1 MNKKLLLAAGL
12 ALMSAAASAQEVKFY
27 NTGRKWNSSFDALLK
42 GNSIHRVTRKGAENI
57 SADSNL
63 QLMVT
68 TIVGGAEAVANYA
81 IAEGYQAEAPTDQL
95 AVITAPARFI
105 KTLADRSEVLYI
117 NKSEQLFP
125 TMHLARTETGV
136 TKVTEGTGLDTPY
149 DGTGVVVGVIDQG
162 FEFKHPAFAKACKK
176 WGSSATTGMLKN
188 SAPFN
193 DPNDN
198 EGHATHV
205 ANIAVGRKVEGC
217 DYYGVATGAE
227 LLPMMSNLSTSST
240 VAQAAAIKK
249 YAEGEG
255 KPWVINMSFGSNSGP
270 HDGSSDTDQNMDK
283 LSTKGGILV
292 GAMGNSGAEKLHV
305 MHQFT
310 ADGEKV
316 YFYIKLDDQ
325 LNTNSVV
332 YSEVWA
338 ANEGENLLTIR
349 PVVLSRGKLHYP
361 TAVQMNAAGQDFEAE
376 VSPFN
381 NRQYGKFSGYF
392 KQLLTKMGLSTGEF
406 VWEVEG
412 KAGAECHAWLNTDLA
427 AGAFAKTKLTLDDKV
442 YTTPEGDGNYATGAG
457 AASIPSSISVASYNN
472 ASGFTSING
481 NNYSYANYVGDAADI
496 SKFSS
501 RGPSLSTD
509 PKALPTPT
517 IAAPGGVVIS
527 AFSKKAK
534 SFSTDAAENVQKVVS
549 GGNPFYYGVM
559 SGTSMATPVVTGI
572 IALWLQANPELTSA
586 DVAAI
591 MQKTARKDSYTGR
604 NLTWNKDWGYGKI
617 DAYEGLKEAIRMR
630 TNGINQTLN
639 TTTPVTLQKNDD
651 AWKVLFNNDESYAD
665 VRVIATSGQVV
676 YAQHVVAPQH
686 GDELVVSTQS
696 LAPGVYVFQVSTT
709 ASTVTRKLII
719 NN

>member
-27 NTGRKWNSSFDALLK
+27 NTGRKWNSSFDALLN
-42 GNSIHRVTRKGAENI
+42 GNSIHRVTRKGAETV
-57 SADSNL
+57 SPETNL
-63 QLMVT
+63 QLQVT
-68 TIVGGAEAVANYA
+68 TIVGGAETVADFA

-95 AVITAPARFI
+95 AVITAPASFI
-105 KTLADRSEVLYI
+105 KTLAARSEVLYV

-125 TMHLARTETGV
+125 TMHLVRNETGV
-136 TKVTEGTGLDTPY
+136 TKVTEGAGLDTPY

-162 FEFKHPAFAKACKK
+162 FEFKHPAFLNACKK
-176 WGSSATTGMLKN
+176 WGSSATSGMLKN

-205 ANIAVGRKVEGC
+205 ANIAVGRKVEKC
-217 DYYGVATGAE
+217 NYYGVATGAE

-270 HDGSSDTDQNMDK
+270 HDGSTDTDQNMDK

-305 MHQFT
+305 MHKFT
-310 ADGEKV
+310 EDGEKA

-332 YSEVWA
+332 YSEVWSA
-338 ANEGENLLTIR
+338 QEGEGLLTIR
-349 PVVLSRGKLHYP
+349 PAVLSRGQIYYP
-361 TAVQMNAAGQDFEAE
+361 TDVQLNGSGQVLEAE

-381 NRQYGKFSGYF
+381 NRQYAKYSGYF
-392 KQLLTKMGLSTGEF
+392 KQLLTKMGLNTGEF

-427 AGAFAKTKLTLDDKV
+427 AGSFAKIKITMDDKV

-472 ASGFTSING
+472 ATSFTSLNG
-481 NNYSYANYVGDAADI
+481 NPYSYASFVGEVADV

-527 AFSKKAK
+527 AFSKKSK
-534 SFSTDAAENVQKVVS
+534 SFSTDAAENVQKVTS

-572 IALWLQANPELTSA
+572 IALWLQANPELTSD

-591 MQKTARKDSYTGR
+591 LQKTARKDSYTGR
-604 NLTWNKDWGYGKI
+604 NLTWSKEWGYGKI

-630 TNGINQTLN
+630 PDGVNQTLN
-639 TTTPVTLQKNDD
+639 SAAPVTLQKGND
-651 AWKVLFNNDESYAD
+651 AWKVLFNNDESYAN
-665 VRVIATSGQVV
+665 VRVIAANGQVA

-686 GDELVVSTQS
+686 GDELVVNTQT

-709 ASTVTRKLII
+709 ASTVTRKMIVK
-719 NN
+719 

>member
-27 NTGRKWNSSFDALLK
+27 NTGRKWNSSFDALLN
-42 GNSIHRVTRKGAENI
+42 GNSIHRVTRKGAETV
-57 SADSNL
+57 SPETNL
-63 QLMVT
+63 QLQVT
-68 TIVGGAEAVANYA
+68 TIVGGAETVADFA

-95 AVITAPARFI
+95 AVITAPASFI
-105 KTLADRSEVLYI
+105 KTLAARSEVLYV

-125 TMHLARTETGV
+125 TMHLVRTETGV
-136 TKVTEGTGLDTPY
+136 TKVTEGAGLDTPY

-162 FEFKHPAFAKACKK
+162 FEFKHPAFLNACKK
-176 WGSSATTGMLKN
+176 WGSSATSGMLKN

-205 ANIAVGRKVEGC
+205 ANIAVGRKVAGSN
-217 DYYGVATGAE
+217 YYGVATGAE

-240 VAQAAAIKK
+240 IAQAAAIKK

-270 HDGSSDTDQNMDK
+270 HDGSTDTDQNMDK

-305 MHQFT
+305 MHKFT
-310 ADGEKV
+310 EDGEKA

-332 YSEVWA
+332 YSEVWSA
-338 ANEGENLLTIR
+338 QEGEGLLTIR
-349 PVVLSRGKLHYP
+349 PAVLSRGKLYYP
-361 TAVQMNAAGQDFEAE
+361 TAVQLNGSAQDLEAE

-381 NRQYGKFSGYF
+381 KRQYAKFSGYF
-392 KQLLTKMGLSTGEF
+392 KQLLTKMGLNTGEF

-472 ASGFTSING
+472 ATSFTSLSG
-481 NNYSYANYVGDAADI
+481 KSYSYASFVGEVADI
-496 SKFSS
+496 SNFSS

-527 AFSKKAK
+527 AFSKKSK
-534 SFSTDAAENVQKVVS
+534 SFSTDAAENVQKVTS

-572 IALWLQANPELTSA
+572 IALWLQANPELTSD

-591 MQKTARKDSYTGR
+591 LQKTARKDSYTGR
-604 NLTWNKDWGYGKI
+604 NLTWSKEWGYGKI

-630 TNGINQTLN
+630 PDGVNQTLN
-639 TTTPVTLQKNDD
+639 SAAPVTLQKGND
-651 AWKVLFNNDESYAD
+651 AWKVLFNNDESYAN
-665 VRVIATSGQVV
+665 VRVIAANGQVA

-686 GDELVVSTQS
+686 GDELVVNTQT

-709 ASTVTRKLII
+709 ASTVTRKMIVK
-719 NN
+719 

>member
-27 NTGRKWNSSFDALLK
+27 NTGRKWNSSFDALLN
-42 GNSIHRVTRKGAENI
+42 GNSIHRVTRKGAETV
-57 SADSNL
+57 SPETNL
-63 QLMVT
+63 QLQVT
-68 TIVGGAEAVANYA
+68 TIVGGAETVADFA

-95 AVITAPARFI
+95 AVITAPASFI
-105 KTLADRSEVLYI
+105 KALAARSEVLYV

-125 TMHLARTETGV
+125 TMHLVRNETGV
-136 TKVTEGTGLDTPY
+136 TKVTEGAGLDTPY

-162 FEFKHPAFAKACKK
+162 FEFKHPAFLNACKK
-176 WGSSATTGMLKN
+176 WGSSATSGMLKN

-205 ANIAVGRKVEGC
+205 ANIAVGRKVAGSN
-217 DYYGVATGAE
+217 YYGVATGAE

-305 MHQFT
+305 MHKFT
-310 ADGEKV
+310 EDGEKA

-338 ANEGENLLTIR
+338 ANAGEGLLTIR
-349 PVVLSRGKLHYP
+349 PAVLSRGKLYYP
-361 TAVQMNAAGQDFEAE
+361 TAVQMNAAGQTFEAE

-392 KQLLTKMGLSTGEF
+392 KQLLTKMGLNTGEF

-472 ASGFTSING
+472 ATSFTSLSG
-481 NNYSYANYVGDAADI
+481 NNYSFDSLGDVADI
-496 SKFSS
+496 SNFSS

-534 SFSTDAAENVQKVVS
+534 SFSTDAAENVQKVTS

-572 IALWLQANPELTSA
+572 IALWLQANPELTSD

-591 MQKTARKDSYTGR
+591 LQKTARKDSYTGR
-604 NLTWNKDWGYGKI
+604 NLTWSKEWGYGKI

-630 TNGINQTLN
+630 PDGVNQTLN
-639 TTTPVTLQKNDD
+639 SVAPVTLQKGND
-651 AWKVLFNNDESYAD
+651 AWKVLFNNDESYAN
-665 VRVIATSGQVV
+665 VRVIAANGQVA

-686 GDELVVSTQS
+686 GDELVVNTQT

-709 ASTVTRKLII
+709 ASTVTRKMIVK
-719 NN
+719 

>member
-27 NTGRKWNSSFDALLK
+27 NTGRKWNSSFDALLN
-42 GNSIHRVTRKGAENI
+42 GNSIHRVTRKGAETV
-57 SADSNL
+57 SPETNL
-63 QLMVT
+63 QLQVT
-68 TIVGGAEAVANYA
+68 TIVGGAEAVADFA

-95 AVITAPARFI
+95 AVITAPASFI
-105 KTLADRSEVLYI
+105 KTLAARSEVLYV

-125 TMHLARTETGV
+125 TMHLVRTETGV
-136 TKVTEGTGLDTPY
+136 TKVTEGAGLDTPY

-162 FEFKHPAFAKACKK
+162 FEFKHPAFLNACKK
-176 WGSSATTGMLKN
+176 WGSSATSGMLKN

-217 DYYGVATGAE
+217 NYYGVATGAE

-240 VAQAAAIKK
+240 MAQAAAIKK

-270 HDGSSDTDQNMDK
+270 HDGSTDTDQNMDK

-305 MHQFT
+305 MHKFT
-310 ADGEKV
+310 EDGEKA

-332 YSEVWA
+332 YSEVWS
-338 ANEGENLLTIR
+338 ANAGEGLLTIR
-349 PVVLSRGKLHYP
+349 PAVLSRGKLYYP
-361 TAVQMNAAGQDFEAE
+361 TAVQMNAAEQEFEAE

-392 KQLLTKMGLSTGEF
+392 KQLLTKIGLNTGEF

-472 ASGFTSING
+472 ATSFTSLSG
-481 NNYSYANYVGDAADI
+481 KSCSYASFVGEVADV
-496 SKFSS
+496 SDFSS

-527 AFSKKAK
+527 AFSKKSK
-534 SFSTDAAENVQKVVS
+534 SFSTDAAENVQKVTS

-572 IALWLQANPELTSA
+572 IALWLQANPELTSD

-591 MQKTARKDSYTGR
+591 LQKTARKDSYTGR
-604 NLTWNKDWGYGKI
+604 NLTWSKEWGYGKI

-630 TNGINQTLN
+630 TDGVNQTLN
-639 TTTPVTLQKNDD
+639 SAAPVTLQKGND
-651 AWKVLFNNDESYAD
+651 AWKVLFNNDESYAN
-665 VRVIATSGQVV
+665 VRVIAANGQVA

-686 GDELVVSTQS
+686 GDELVVNTQT

-709 ASTVTRKLII
+709 ASTVTRKMIVK
-719 NN
+719 

>member
-1 MNKKLLLAAGL
+1 M
-12 ALMSAAASAQEVKFY
+12 
-27 NTGRKWNSSFDALLK
+27 
-42 GNSIHRVTRKGAENI
+42 
-57 SADSNL
+57 
-63 QLMVT
+63 
-68 TIVGGAEAVANYA
+68 
-81 IAEGYQAEAPTDQL
+81 
-95 AVITAPARFI
+95 ITAPASFI
-105 KTLADRSEVLYI
+105 KTLAARSEVLYV

-125 TMHLARTETGV
+125 TMHLVRNETGV
-136 TKVTEGTGLDTPY
+136 TKVTEGAGLDTPY

-162 FEFKHPAFAKACKK
+162 FEFKHPAFLNACKK
-176 WGSSATTGMLKN
+176 WGSSATSGMLKN

-205 ANIAVGRKVEGC
+205 ANIAVGRKVAGSN
-217 DYYGVATGAE
+217 YYGVATGAE

-240 VAQAAAIKK
+240 IAQAAAIKK

-305 MHQFT
+305 MHKFT
-310 ADGEKV
+310 EDGEKAF
-316 YFYIKLDDQ
+316 FYIKLDDQ

-338 ANEGENLLTIR
+338 ANAGEGLLTIR
-349 PVVLSRGKLHYP
+349 PAVLSRGKLYYP
-361 TAVQMNAAGQDFEAE
+361 TAVQMNAAGQTFEAE

-392 KQLLTKMGLSTGEF
+392 KQLLTKMGLNTGEF

-481 NNYSYANYVGDAADI
+481 KYYSYASFVGEVADI
-496 SKFSS
+496 SNFSS

-534 SFSTDAAENVQKVVS
+534 SFSTDAAENVQKVTS

-572 IALWLQANPELTSA
+572 IALWLQANPELTSD

-591 MQKTARKDSYTGR
+591 LQKRLVR
-604 NLTWNKDWGYGKI
+604 I
-617 DAYEGLKEAIRMR
+617 V
-630 TNGINQTLN
+630 
-639 TTTPVTLQKNDD
+639 TPVVTLRGAKN
-651 AWKVLFNNDESYAD
+651 
-665 VRVIATSGQVV
+665 
-676 YAQHVVAPQH
+676 
-686 GDELVVSTQS
+686 
-696 LAPGVYVFQVSTT
+696 GVM
-709 ASTVTRKLII
+709 ARLMLTRA
-719 NN
+719 

>member
-27 NTGRKWNSSFDALLK
+27 NTGRKWNSSFDALLN
-42 GNSIHRVTRKGAENI
+42 GNSIHRVTRKGAETV
-57 SADSNL
+57 SPETNL
-63 QLMVT
+63 QLQVT
-68 TIVGGAEAVANYA
+68 TIVGGAETVADFA

-95 AVITAPARFI
+95 AVITAPASFI
-105 KTLADRSEVLYI
+105 KTLAARSEVLYV

-125 TMHLARTETGV
+125 TMHLVRNETGV
-136 TKVTEGTGLDTPY
+136 TKVTEGAGLDTPY

-162 FEFKHPAFAKACKK
+162 FEFKHPAFLNACKK
-176 WGSSATTGMLKN
+176 WGSSATSGMLKN

-205 ANIAVGRKVEGC
+205 ANIAVGRKVAGSN
-217 DYYGVATGAE
+217 YYGVATGAE

-305 MHQFT
+305 MHKFT
-310 ADGEKV
+310 EDGEKA

-338 ANEGENLLTIR
+338 ANAGEGLLTIR
-349 PVVLSRGKLHYP
+349 PAVLSRGKLYYP
-361 TAVQMNAAGQDFEAE
+361 TAVQMNAAGQTFEAE

-392 KQLLTKMGLSTGEF
+392 KQLLTKMGLNTGEF

-472 ASGFTSING
+472 ATSFTSLSG
-481 NNYSYANYVGDAADI
+481 NNYSFDSLGDVADI
-496 SKFSS
+496 SNFSS

-534 SFSTDAAENVQKVVS
+534 SFSTVSAENVQKVTS

-572 IALWLQANPELTSA
+572 IALWLQANPELTSD

-591 MQKTARKDSYTGR
+591 LQKTARKDSYTGR
-604 NLTWNKDWGYGKI
+604 NLTWSKEWGYGKI

-630 TNGINQTLN
+630 PDGVNQTLN
-639 TTTPVTLQKNDD
+639 SVAPVTLQKGND
-651 AWKVLFNNDESYAD
+651 AWKVLFNNDESYAN
-665 VRVIATSGQVV
+665 VRVIAANGQVA

-686 GDELVVSTQS
+686 GDELVVNTQT

-709 ASTVTRKLII
+709 ASTVTRKMIVK
-719 NN
+719 

>member
-27 NTGRKWNSSFDALLK
+27 NTGRKWNSSFDALLN
-42 GNSIHRVTRKGAENI
+42 GNSIHRVTRKGAETV
-57 SADSNL
+57 SPETNL
-63 QLMVT
+63 QLQVT
-68 TIVGGAEAVANYA
+68 TIVGGAETVADFA

-95 AVITAPARFI
+95 AVITAPASFI
-105 KTLADRSEVLYI
+105 KTLAARSEVLYV

-125 TMHLARTETGV
+125 TMHLVRNETGV
-136 TKVTEGTGLDTPY
+136 TKVTEGAGLDTPY

-162 FEFKHPAFAKACKK
+162 FEFKHPAFLNACKK
-176 WGSSATTGMLKN
+176 WGSSATSGMLKN

-205 ANIAVGRKVEGC
+205 ANIAVGRKVAGSN
-217 DYYGVATGAE
+217 YYGVATGAE

-305 MHQFT
+305 MHKFT
-310 ADGEKV
+310 EDGEKA

-338 ANEGENLLTIR
+338 ANAGEGLLTIR
-349 PVVLSRGKLHYP
+349 PAVLSRGKLYYP
-361 TAVQMNAAGQDFEAE
+361 TAVQMNAAGQTFEAE

-392 KQLLTKMGLSTGEF
+392 KQLLTKMGLNTGEF

-472 ASGFTSING
+472 ATSFTSLSG
-481 NNYSYANYVGDAADI
+481 NNYSFDSLGDVADI
-496 SKFSS
+496 SNFSS

-534 SFSTDAAENVQKVVS
+534 SFSTDAAENVQKVTS

-572 IALWLQANPELTSA
+572 IALWLQANPELTSD

-591 MQKTARKDSYTGR
+591 LQKTARKDSYTGR
-604 NLTWNKDWGYGKI
+604 NLTWSKEWGYGKI

-630 TNGINQTLN
+630 PDGVNQTLN
-639 TTTPVTLQKNDD
+639 SAAPVTLQKGND
-651 AWKVLFNNDESYAD
+651 AWKVLFNNDESYAN
-665 VRVIATSGQVV
+665 VRVIAANGQVA

-686 GDELVVSTQS
+686 GDELVVNTQT

-709 ASTVTRKLII
+709 ASTVTRKMIVK
-719 NN
+719 

>member
-27 NTGRKWNSSFDALLK
+27 NTGRKWNSSFDALLN
-42 GNSIHRVTRKGAENI
+42 GNSIHRVTRKGAETV
-57 SADSNL
+57 SPETNL
-63 QLMVT
+63 QLQVT
-68 TIVGGAEAVANYA
+68 TIVGGAEAVADFA

-95 AVITAPARFI
+95 AVITAPASFI
-105 KTLADRSEVLYI
+105 KTLAARSEVLYV

-125 TMHLARTETGV
+125 TMHLVRTETGV
-136 TKVTEGTGLDTPY
+136 TKVTEGAGLDTPY

-162 FEFKHPAFAKACKK
+162 FEFKHPAFLNACKK
-176 WGSSATTGMLKN
+176 WGSSATSGMLKN

-217 DYYGVATGAE
+217 NYYGVATGAE

-240 VAQAAAIKK
+240 MAQAAAIKK

-270 HDGSSDTDQNMDK
+270 HDGSTDTDQNMDK

-305 MHQFT
+305 MHKFT
-310 ADGEKV
+310 EDGEKA

-332 YSEVWA
+332 YSEVWSA
-338 ANEGENLLTIR
+338 QEGEGLLTIR
-349 PVVLSRGKLHYP
+349 PAVLSRGKLYYP
-361 TAVQMNAAGQDFEAE
+361 TAVQLNGSAQDLEAE

-381 NRQYGKFSGYF
+381 KRQYAKFSGYF
-392 KQLLTKMGLSTGEF
+392 KQLLTKMGLNTGEF

-472 ASGFTSING
+472 ATSFTSLSG
-481 NNYSYANYVGDAADI
+481 KSYSYASFVGEVADI
-496 SKFSS
+496 SNFSS

-527 AFSKKAK
+527 AFSKKSK
-534 SFSTDAAENVQKVVS
+534 SFSTDAAENVQKVTS
-549 GGNPFYYGVM
+549 DGNPFYYGVM

-572 IALWLQANPELTSA
+572 IALWLQANPELTSD

-591 MQKTARKDSYTGR
+591 LQKTARKDSYTGR
-604 NLTWNKDWGYGKI
+604 NLTWSKEWGYGKI

-630 TNGINQTLN
+630 PDGVNQTLN
-639 TTTPVTLQKNDD
+639 SAAPVTLQKGND
-651 AWKVLFNNDESYAD
+651 AWKVLFNNDESYAN
-665 VRVIATSGQVV
+665 VRVIAANGQVA

-686 GDELVVSTQS
+686 GDELVVNTQT

-709 ASTVTRKLII
+709 ASTVTRKMIVK
-719 NN
+719 

>member
-12 ALMSAAASAQEVKFY
+12 ALMSVAASAQEVKFY
-27 NTGRKWNSSFDALLK
+27 NTGRKWNSSFDALLN
-42 GNSIHRVTRKGAENI
+42 GNSIHRVTRKGAETV
-57 SADSNL
+57 SPETNL
-63 QLMVT
+63 QLQVT
-68 TIVGGAEAVANYA
+68 TIVGGAETVADFA

-95 AVITAPARFI
+95 AVITAPASFI
-105 KTLADRSEVLYI
+105 KTLAARSEVLYV

-125 TMHLARTETGV
+125 TMHLVRNETGV
-136 TKVTEGTGLDTPY
+136 TKVTEGAGLDTPY

-162 FEFKHPAFAKACKK
+162 FEFKHPAFLNACKK
-176 WGSSATTGMLKN
+176 WGSSATSGMLKN

-205 ANIAVGRKVEGC
+205 ANIAVGRKVAGSN
-217 DYYGVATGAE
+217 YYGVATGAE

-305 MHQFT
+305 MHKFT
-310 ADGEKV
+310 EDGEKA

-338 ANEGENLLTIR
+338 ANAGEGLLTIR
-349 PVVLSRGKLHYP
+349 PAVLSRGKLYYP
-361 TAVQMNAAGQDFEAE
+361 TAVQMNAAGQTFEAE

-392 KQLLTKMGLSTGEF
+392 KQLLTKMGLNTGEF

-472 ASGFTSING
+472 ATSFTSLSG
-481 NNYSYANYVGDAADI
+481 NNYSFDSLGDVADI
-496 SKFSS
+496 SNFSS

-534 SFSTDAAENVQKVVS
+534 SFSTDAAENVQKVTS

-572 IALWLQANPELTSA
+572 IALWLQANPELTSD

-591 MQKTARKDSYTGR
+591 LQKTARKDSYTGR
-604 NLTWNKDWGYGKI
+604 NLTWSKEWGYGKI

-630 TNGINQTLN
+630 PDGVNQTLN
-639 TTTPVTLQKNDD
+639 SVAPVTLQKGND
-651 AWKVLFNNDESYAD
+651 AWKVLFNNDESYAN
-665 VRVIATSGQVV
+665 VRVIAANGQVA

-686 GDELVVSTQS
+686 GDELVVNTQT

-709 ASTVTRKLII
+709 ASTVTRKMIVK
-719 NN
+719 

>member
-27 NTGRKWNSSFDALLK
+27 NTGRKWNSSFDALLN
-42 GNSIHRVTRKGAENI
+42 GNSIHRVTRKGAETV
-57 SADSNL
+57 SPETNL
-63 QLMVT
+63 QLQVT
-68 TIVGGAEAVANYA
+68 TIVGGAETVADFA

-95 AVITAPARFI
+95 AVITAPASFI
-105 KTLADRSEVLYI
+105 KTLAARSEVLYV

-125 TMHLARTETGV
+125 TMHLVRNETGV
-136 TKVTEGTGLDTPY
+136 TKVTEGAGLDTPY

-162 FEFKHPAFAKACKK
+162 FEFKHPAFLNACKK
-176 WGSSATTGMLKN
+176 WGSSATSGMLKN

-205 ANIAVGRKVEGC
+205 ANIAVGRKVAGSN
-217 DYYGVATGAE
+217 YYGVATGAE

-305 MHQFT
+305 MHKFT
-310 ADGEKV
+310 EDGEKA

-338 ANEGENLLTIR
+338 ANAGEGLLTIR
-349 PVVLSRGKLHYP
+349 PAVLSRGKLYYP
-361 TAVQMNAAGQDFEAE
+361 TAVQMNAAEQTFEAE

-392 KQLLTKMGLSTGEF
+392 KQLLTKMGLNTGEF

-472 ASGFTSING
+472 ATSFTSLSG
-481 NNYSYANYVGDAADI
+481 NNYSFDSLGDVADI
-496 SKFSS
+496 SNFSS

-534 SFSTDAAENVQKVVS
+534 SFSTDAAENVQKVTS

-572 IALWLQANPELTSA
+572 IALWLQANPELTSD

-591 MQKTARKDSYTGR
+591 LQKTARKDSYTGR
-604 NLTWNKDWGYGKI
+604 NLTWSKEWGYGKI

-630 TNGINQTLN
+630 PDGVNQTLN
-639 TTTPVTLQKNDD
+639 SAAPVTLQKGND
-651 AWKVLFNNDESYAD
+651 AWKVLFNNDESYAN
-665 VRVIATSGQVV
+665 VRVIAANGQVA

-686 GDELVVSTQS
+686 GDELVVNTQT

-709 ASTVTRKLII
+709 ASTVTRKMIVK
-719 NN
+719 

>member
-27 NTGRKWNSSFDALLK
+27 NTGRKWNSSFDALLN
-42 GNSIHRVTRKGAENI
+42 GNSIHRVTRKGAETV
-57 SADSNL
+57 SPETNL
-63 QLMVT
+63 QLQVT
-68 TIVGGAEAVANYA
+68 TIVGGAEVVADFA

-95 AVITAPARFI
+95 AVITAPASFI
-105 KTLADRSEVLYI
+105 KTLAARSEVLYV

-125 TMHLARTETGV
+125 TMHLVRTETGV
-136 TKVTEGTGLDTPY
+136 TKVTEGAGLDTPY

-162 FEFKHPAFAKACKK
+162 FEFKHPAFLNACKK
-176 WGSSATTGMLKN
+176 WGSSATSGMLKN

-217 DYYGVATGAE
+217 NYYGVATGAE

-240 VAQAAAIKK
+240 MAQAAAIKK

-270 HDGSSDTDQNMDK
+270 HDGSTDTDQNMDK

-305 MHQFT
+305 MHKFT
-310 ADGEKV
+310 EDGEKA

-332 YSEVWA
+332 YSEVWSA
-338 ANEGENLLTIR
+338 QEGEDLFTIR
-349 PVVLSRGKLHYP
+349 PVVLSRGQIYYP
-361 TAVQMNAAGQDFEAE
+361 TDVQLNDSGRVLEAE

-381 NRQYGKFSGYF
+381 NRQYAKYSGYF
-392 KQLLTKMGLSTGEF
+392 KQLLTKMGLTTGEF

-412 KAGAECHAWLNTDLA
+412 KAGAECHAWLNTDIA
-427 AGAFAKTKLTLDDKV
+427 AGSFAKIKITMDDKV

-472 ASGFTSING
+472 ATSFTSLSG
-481 NNYSYANYVGDAADI
+481 NSYSYASFVGEVADV

-527 AFSKKAK
+527 AFSKKSK
-534 SFSTDAAENVQKVVS
+534 SFSTDAAENVQKVTS

-572 IALWLQANPELTSA
+572 IALWLQANPELTSD

-591 MQKTARKDSYTGR
+591 LQKTARKDSYTGR
-604 NLTWNKDWGYGKI
+604 NLTWSKEWGYGKI

-630 TNGINQTLN
+630 TDGVNQTLN
-639 TTTPVTLQKNDD
+639 SAAPVTLQKGND
-651 AWKVLFNNDESYAD
+651 AWKVLFNNDESYAN
-665 VRVIATSGQVV
+665 VRVIAANGQVA

-686 GDELVVSTQS
+686 GDELVVNTQT

-709 ASTVTRKLII
+709 ANTVTRKMIVK
-719 NN
+719 

>member
-27 NTGRKWNSSFDALLK
+27 NTGRKWNSSFDALLN
-42 GNSIHRVTRKGAENI
+42 GNSIHRVTRKGAETV
-57 SADSNL
+57 SPETNL
-63 QLMVT
+63 QLQVT
-68 TIVGGAEAVANYA
+68 TIVGGAEAVADFA

-95 AVITAPARFI
+95 AVITAPASFI
-105 KTLADRSEVLYI
+105 KTLAARSEVLYV

-125 TMHLARTETGV
+125 TMHLVRTETGV
-136 TKVTEGTGLDTPY
+136 TKVTEGAGLDTPY

-162 FEFKHPAFAKACKK
+162 FEFKHPAFLNACKK
-176 WGSSATTGMLKN
+176 WGSSATSGMLKN

-205 ANIAVGRKVEGC
+205 ANIAVGRKVEKC
-217 DYYGVATGAE
+217 NYYGVATGAE

-240 VAQAAAIKK
+240 MAQAAAIKK

-270 HDGSSDTDQNMDK
+270 HDGSTDTDQNMDK
-283 LSTKGGILV
+283 LSTKGGIFV

-305 MHQFT
+305 MHKFT
-310 ADGEKV
+310 EDGEKA

-332 YSEVWA
+332 YSEVWS
-338 ANEGENLLTIR
+338 ANAGEGLLTIR
-349 PVVLSRGKLHYP
+349 PAVLSRGKLYYP
-361 TAVQMNAAGQDFEAE
+361 TAVQMNAAGQEFEAE

-392 KQLLTKMGLSTGEF
+392 KQLLTKIGLNTGEF

-472 ASGFTSING
+472 ATSFTSLSG
-481 NNYSYANYVGDAADI
+481 KSYSYASFVGEVADV
-496 SKFSS
+496 SNFSS

-527 AFSKKAK
+527 AFSKKSK
-534 SFSTDAAENVQKVVS
+534 SFSTDAAENVEKVTS

-572 IALWLQANPELTSA
+572 IALWLQANPELTSD

-591 MQKTARKDSYTGR
+591 LQKTARKDSYTGR
-604 NLTWNKDWGYGKI
+604 NLTWSKEWGYGKI

-630 TNGINQTLN
+630 TDGVNQTLN
-639 TTTPVTLQKNDD
+639 SAAPVTLQKGND
-651 AWKVLFNNDESYAD
+651 AWKVLFNNDESYAN
-665 VRVIATSGQVV
+665 VRVIAANGQVA

-686 GDELVVSTQS
+686 GDELVVNTQT

-709 ASTVTRKLII
+709 ASTVTRKMIVK
-719 NN
+719 

>member
-27 NTGRKWNSSFDALLK
+27 NTGRKWNSSFDALLN
-42 GNSIHRVTRKGAENI
+42 GNSIHRVTRKGAETV
-57 SADSNL
+57 SPETNL
-63 QLMVT
+63 QLQVT
-68 TIVGGAEAVANYA
+68 TIVGGAETVADFA

-95 AVITAPARFI
+95 AVITAPASFI
-105 KTLADRSEVLYI
+105 RTLAARSEVLYV

-125 TMHLARTETGV
+125 TMHLVRNETGV
-136 TKVTEGTGLDTPY
+136 TKVTEGAGLDTPY

-162 FEFKHPAFAKACKK
+162 FEFKHPAFLNACKK
-176 WGSSATTGMLKN
+176 WGSSATSGMLKN

-205 ANIAVGRKVEGC
+205 ANIAVGRKVAGSN
-217 DYYGVATGAE
+217 YYGVATGAE

-240 VAQAAAIKK
+240 IAQAAAIKK

-270 HDGSSDTDQNMDK
+270 HDGSTDTDQNMDK

-305 MHQFT
+305 MHKFT
-310 ADGEKV
+310 EDGEKA

-332 YSEVWA
+332 YSEVWSA
-338 ANEGENLLTIR
+338 QEGEGLLTIR
-349 PVVLSRGKLHYP
+349 PAVLSRGKLYYP
-361 TAVQMNAAGQDFEAE
+361 TAVQLNGSAQDLEAE

-381 NRQYGKFSGYF
+381 KRQYAKFSGYF
-392 KQLLTKMGLSTGEF
+392 KQLLTKMGLNTGEF

-472 ASGFTSING
+472 ATSFTSLSG
-481 NNYSYANYVGDAADI
+481 KSYSYASFVGEVADI
-496 SKFSS
+496 SNFSS

-527 AFSKKAK
+527 AFSKKSK
-534 SFSTDAAENVQKVVS
+534 SFSTDAAENVQKVTS

-572 IALWLQANPELTSA
+572 IALWLQANPELTSD

-591 MQKTARKDSYTGR
+591 LQKTARKDSYTGR
-604 NLTWNKDWGYGKI
+604 NLTWSKEWGYGKI

-630 TNGINQTLN
+630 PDGVNQTLN
-639 TTTPVTLQKNDD
+639 SAAPVTLQKGND
-651 AWKVLFNNDESYAD
+651 AWKVLFNNDESYAN
-665 VRVIATSGQVV
+665 VRVIAANGQVA

-686 GDELVVSTQS
+686 GDELVVNTQT

-709 ASTVTRKLII
+709 ASTVTRKMIVK
-719 NN
+719 

>member
-27 NTGRKWNSSFDALLK
+27 NTGRKWNSSFDALLN
-42 GNSIHRVTRKGAENI
+42 GNSIHRVTRKGAETV
-57 SADSNL
+57 SPETNL
-63 QLMVT
+63 QLQVT
-68 TIVGGAEAVANYA
+68 TIVGGAETVADFA

-95 AVITAPARFI
+95 AVITAPASFI
-105 KTLADRSEVLYI
+105 KTLAARSEVLYV

-125 TMHLARTETGV
+125 TMHLVRNETGV
-136 TKVTEGTGLDTPY
+136 TKVTEGAGLDTPY

-162 FEFKHPAFAKACKK
+162 FEFKHPAFLNACKK
-176 WGSSATTGMLKN
+176 WGSSATSGMLKN

-305 MHQFT
+305 MHKFT
-310 ADGEKV
+310 EDGEKA

-338 ANEGENLLTIR
+338 ANEGEGLLTIR
-349 PVVLSRGKLHYP
+349 PAVLSRGKLYYP
-361 TAVQMNAAGQDFEAE
+361 TAVQMNAAGQTFEAE

-392 KQLLTKMGLSTGEF
+392 KQLLTKMGLNTGEF

-472 ASGFTSING
+472 ATSFTSLNG
-481 NNYSYANYVGDAADI
+481 NNYSFDSLGDVADI
-496 SKFSS
+496 SNFSS

-534 SFSTDAAENVQKVVS
+534 SFSTDATENVQKVTS

-572 IALWLQANPELTSA
+572 IALWLQANPELTSD

-591 MQKTARKDSYTGR
+591 LKKTARKDSYTGR
-604 NLTWNKDWGYGKI
+604 NLTWSKEWGYGKI

-630 TNGINQTLN
+630 PDGVNQTLN
-639 TTTPVTLQKNDD
+639 SAAPVTLQKGND
-651 AWKVLFNNDESYAD
+651 AWKVLFNNDESYAN
-665 VRVIATSGQVV
+665 VRVIAANGQVA

-686 GDELVVSTQS
+686 GDELVVNTQT

-709 ASTVTRKLII
+709 ASTVTRKMIVK
-719 NN
+719 

>member
-27 NTGRKWNSSFDALLK
+27 NTGRKWNSSFDALLN
-42 GNSIHRVTRKGAENI
+42 GNSIHRVTRKGAETV
-57 SADSNL
+57 SPETNL
-63 QLMVT
+63 QLQVT
-68 TIVGGAEAVANYA
+68 TIVGGAETVADFA

-95 AVITAPARFI
+95 AVITAPASFI
-105 KTLADRSEVLYI
+105 KTLAARSEVLYV

-125 TMHLARTETGV
+125 TMHLVRNETGV
-136 TKVTEGTGLDTPY
+136 TKVTEGAGLDTPY

-162 FEFKHPAFAKACKK
+162 FEFKHPAFLNACKK
-176 WGSSATTGMLKN
+176 WGSSATSGMLKN

-217 DYYGVATGAE
+217 NYYGVATGAE

-240 VAQAAAIKK
+240 IAQAAAIKK

-305 MHQFT
+305 MHKFT
-310 ADGEKV
+310 EDGEKA

-338 ANEGENLLTIR
+338 ANAGEGLLTIR
-349 PVVLSRGKLHYP
+349 PAVLSRGKLYYP
-361 TAVQMNAAGQDFEAE
+361 TAVQMNAAGQTFEAE

-392 KQLLTKMGLSTGEF
+392 KQLLTKMGLNTGEF

-481 NNYSYANYVGDAADI
+481 KYYSYASFVGEVADI
-496 SKFSS
+496 SNFSS

-549 GGNPFYYGVM
+549 GGNSFYYGVM

-572 IALWLQANPELTSA
+572 IALWLQANPELTSD

-591 MQKTARKDSYTGR
+591 LQKTARKDSYTGR
-604 NLTWNKDWGYGKI
+604 NLTWSKEWGYGKI

-630 TNGINQTLN
+630 PDGVNQTLN
-639 TTTPVTLQKNDD
+639 SVAPVTLQKGND
-651 AWKVLFNNDESYAD
+651 AWKVLFNNDESYAN
-665 VRVIATSGQVV
+665 VRVIAANGQVA

-686 GDELVVSTQS
+686 GDELVVNTQT

-709 ASTVTRKLII
+709 ASTVTRKMIVK
-719 NN
+719 

>member
-27 NTGRKWNSSFDALLK
+27 NTGRKWNSSFDALLN
-42 GNSIHRVTRKGAENI
+42 GNSIHRVTRKGAETV
-57 SADSNL
+57 SPETNL
-63 QLMVT
+63 QLQVT
-68 TIVGGAEAVANYA
+68 TIVGGAETVADFA

-95 AVITAPARFI
+95 AVITAPASFI
-105 KTLADRSEVLYI
+105 KTLAARSEVLYV

-125 TMHLARTETGV
+125 TMHLVRNETGV
-136 TKVTEGTGLDTPY
+136 TKVTEGAGLDTPY

-162 FEFKHPAFAKACKK
+162 FEFKHPAFLNACKK
-176 WGSSATTGMLKN
+176 WGSSATSGMLKN

-205 ANIAVGRKVEGC
+205 ANIAVGRKVAGSN
-217 DYYGVATGAE
+217 YYGVATGAE

-305 MHQFT
+305 MHKFT
-310 ADGEKV
+310 EDGEKA

-338 ANEGENLLTIR
+338 ANKGEGLLTIR
-349 PVVLSRGKLHYP
+349 PAVLSRGKLYYP
-361 TAVQMNAAGQDFEAE
+361 TAVQMNAAETFEAE

-392 KQLLTKMGLSTGEF
+392 KQLLTKMGLNTGEF

-472 ASGFTSING
+472 ATSFTSLSG
-481 NNYSYANYVGDAADI
+481 NSYSYASFVGEVADI
-496 SKFSS
+496 SNFSS

-549 GGNPFYYGVM
+549 GGNSFYYGVM

-572 IALWLQANPELTSA
+572 IALWLQANPELTSD

-591 MQKTARKDSYTGR
+591 LQKTARKDSYTGR
-604 NLTWNKDWGYGKI
+604 NLTWSKEWGYGKI

-630 TNGINQTLN
+630 PDGVNQTLN
-639 TTTPVTLQKNDD
+639 SVAPVTLQKGND
-651 AWKVLFNNDESYAD
+651 AWKVLFNNDESYAN
-665 VRVIATSGQVV
+665 VRVIAANGQVV

-686 GDELVVSTQS
+686 GDELVVNTQT

-709 ASTVTRKLII
+709 ASTVTRKMIVK
-719 NN
+719 

>member
-27 NTGRKWNSSFDALLK
+27 NTGRKWSSSFDALLN
-42 GNSIHRVTRKGAENI
+42 GNSIHRVTRKGAETV
-57 SADSNL
+57 SPETNL
-63 QLMVT
+63 QLQVT
-68 TIVGGAEAVANYA
+68 TIVGGAETVADFA

-95 AVITAPARFI
+95 AVITAPASFI
-105 KTLADRSEVLYI
+105 KTLAARSEVLYV

-125 TMHLARTETGV
+125 TMHLVRNETGV
-136 TKVTEGTGLDTPY
+136 TKVTEGVGLDTPY

-162 FEFKHPAFAKACKK
+162 FEFKHPAFLNACKK
-176 WGSSATTGMLKN
+176 WGSSATSGMLKN

-217 DYYGVATGAE
+217 NYYGVATGAE

-240 VAQAAAIKK
+240 IAQAAAIKK

-305 MHQFT
+305 MHKFT
-310 ADGEKV
+310 EDGEKA

-338 ANEGENLLTIR
+338 ANAGEGLFTIR
-349 PVVLSRGKLHYP
+349 PAVLSRGKLYYP
-361 TAVQMNAAGQDFEAE
+361 TAVQMNAAGQTFEAE

-392 KQLLTKMGLSTGEF
+392 KQLLTKMGLNTGEF

-481 NNYSYANYVGDAADI
+481 NYYPYASFVGEVADI
-496 SKFSS
+496 SNFSS

-549 GGNPFYYGVM
+549 GGNSFYYGVM

-572 IALWLQANPELTSA
+572 IALWLQANPELTSD

-591 MQKTARKDSYTGR
+591 LQKTARKDSYTGR
-604 NLTWNKDWGYGKI
+604 NLTWSKEWGYGKI
-617 DAYEGLKEAIRMR
+617 DAYEGLKKAIRMR
-630 TNGINQTLN
+630 PDGVNQTLN
-639 TTTPVTLQKNDD
+639 SVAPVTLQKGND
-651 AWKVLFNNDESYAD
+651 AWKVLFNNDESYAN
-665 VRVIATSGQVV
+665 VRVIAANGQVA

-686 GDELVVSTQS
+686 GDELVVNTQT

-709 ASTVTRKLII
+709 ASTVTRKMIVK
-719 NN
+719 

>member
-27 NTGRKWNSSFDALLK
+27 NTGRKWNSSFDALLN
-42 GNSIHRVTRKGAENI
+42 GNSIHRVTRKGAETV
-57 SADSNL
+57 SPETNL
-63 QLMVT
+63 QLQVT
-68 TIVGGAEAVANYA
+68 TIVGGAETVADFA

-95 AVITAPARFI
+95 AVITAPASFI
-105 KTLADRSEVLYI
+105 KTLAARSEVLYV

-125 TMHLARTETGV
+125 TMHLVRNETGV
-136 TKVTEGTGLDTPY
+136 TKVTEGAGLDTPY

-162 FEFKHPAFAKACKK
+162 FEFKHPAFLNACKK
-176 WGSSATTGMLKN
+176 WGSSATSGMLKN

-205 ANIAVGRKVEGC
+205 ANIAVGRKVAGSN
-217 DYYGVATGAE
+217 YYGVATGAE

-240 VAQAAAIKK
+240 IAQAAAIKK

-305 MHQFT
+305 MHKFT
-310 ADGEKV
+310 EDGEKAF
-316 YFYIKLDDQ
+316 FYIKLDDQ

-338 ANEGENLLTIR
+338 ANEGEGLLTIR
-349 PVVLSRGKLHYP
+349 PAVLSRGKLYYP
-361 TAVQMNAAGQDFEAE
+361 TAVQMNAAGQTFEAE

-392 KQLLTKMGLSTGEF
+392 KQLLTKMGLNTGEF

-427 AGAFAKTKLTLDDKV
+427 AGAFAKTKLTLGDKV

-481 NNYSYANYVGDAADI
+481 KYYSYASFVGEVADI
-496 SKFSS
+496 SNFSS

-534 SFSTDAAENVQKVVS
+534 SFSTDAAENVQKVTS

-572 IALWLQANPELTSA
+572 IALWLQANPELTSD

-591 MQKTARKDSYTGR
+591 LQKTARKDSYTGR
-604 NLTWNKDWGYGKI
+604 NLTWSKEWGYGKI

-630 TNGINQTLN
+630 PDGVNQTLN
-639 TTTPVTLQKNDD
+639 SVAPVTLQKGND
-651 AWKVLFNNDESYAD
+651 AWKVLFNNDESYAN
-665 VRVIATSGQVV
+665 VRVIAANGQVV

-686 GDELVVSTQS
+686 GDELVVNTQT

-709 ASTVTRKLII
+709 ASTVTRKMIVK
-719 NN
+719 